1 MRSMDGSRTQCRL
14 AVEVCENR
22 RSSIKGG
29 KKEKA
34 DIITVLVAW
43 LVCAMVLWKIVW
55 MEKGRGTVR

>member
-1 MRSMDGSRTQCRL
+1 MEEGSWWPLVVATTETPLEGSRSQCRL

-34 DIITVLVAW
+34 DII
-43 LVCAMVLWKIVW
+43 
-55 MEKGRGTVR
+55 